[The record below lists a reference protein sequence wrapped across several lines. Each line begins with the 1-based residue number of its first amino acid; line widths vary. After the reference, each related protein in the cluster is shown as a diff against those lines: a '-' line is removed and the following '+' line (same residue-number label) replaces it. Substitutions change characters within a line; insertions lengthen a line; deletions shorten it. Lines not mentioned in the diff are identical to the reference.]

1 MYKKLNSLINFP
13 RTLQSCVKYKSSDK
27 ADKIIK
33 LNYDNKYLFGAKVT
47 EPKSKKFVKKQEDP
61 VKVNEVEASD
71 KKNDM
76 SGEIYWM
83 TQHVPV
89 LDFTKPSSVK
99 KPKLAGKKGIPK
111 KLVEKAKLIRQ
122 EIVQPIVKFP
132 DSLKNLQDLP
142 QPVKI
147 NVKSTLEKTLR
158 PPSLSTV
165 GSRDKD
171 LLDIPFTPTQLKA
184 LTIFPLAVGS
194 KKSKTLEKFKEFDK
208 SEHEQ
213 KIPIPSVSKVLQS
226 TMPLA
231 SRNALI
237 QWKTLKI
244 AELGIEGFNMLQKC
258 KFYKISKSKIN
269 FD

>member
-13 RTLQSCVKYKSSDK
+13 RTLQSGVKYKSSDK

-33 LNYDNKYLFGAKVT
+33 LHYDNKYLFGAKVT
-47 EPKSKKFVKKQEDP
+47 EPKSKKFVKKEDP
-61 VKVNEVEASD
+61 VKVDEAETSD

-89 LDFTKPSSVK
+89 LDFTKPPVK
-99 KPKLAGKKGIPK
+99 KPKSVVKKQIPK
-111 KLVEKAKLIRQ
+111 KQLEKTKLIRQ

-213 KIPIPSVSKVLQS
+213 KIPIPSVSKILQS

-244 AELGIEGFNMLQKC
+244 AELGLEGFNMLQKC
-258 KFYKISKSKIN
+258 KFSEISQ
-269 FD
+269 